1 MLQKNLEENIYSK
14 KNFNMDLLKD
24 NIPKL
29 VRKLA
34 VPAMIGTL
42 FQTLYNV
49 VDTFFAGKISP
60 EALSALS
67 KSFPIYF
74 IIIATSIG
82 VTVAG
87 TSLIGNSIG
96 EKDNKKT
103 LNYFSHIIYYGIL
116 ISIFITFLGLY
127 LSERVF
133 FLMGSTEE
141 VVSLGLEYTNIIYS
155 GSFLF
160 ILVVSLNSLL
170 HAEGDT
176 KTYRN
181 VLVLS
186 FLLNIILNPILIFGF
201 LFIPAFG
208 VKGIAIATII
218 SQLVSFLVI
227 LFKVLKNERVRK
239 ITSEYLVPKF
249 LFFKNIFF
257 QSMPISVSICGY
269 ALAAAII
276 FTYVGQSGEYAVA
289 GYGVGTRIEQVV
301 LLPILGINTAI
312 ISIIAQNY
320 GANNLVRIKET
331 YFTAIKYA
339 FIIMI
344 TAGTL
349 VFLSAS
355 VITSFFS
362 SDPEVIEYG
371 KRYLKISAFVLPAY
385 PVFFLSNGFF
395 MALKKSENAMISNF
409 FRNVLNPIAVFYFA
423 KYINASFETFFWLWV
438 GINWFFSISYFFI
451 IIYYFKL
458 KLNKSS
464 TVVHP

>member
-1 MLQKNLEENIYSK
+1 
-14 KNFNMDLLKD
+14 MDLLKD

-34 VPAMIGTL
+34 VPAMVGTL

-96 EKDNKKT
+96 EKNNKKT
-103 LNYFSHIIYYGIL
+103 LNYCSHIIYYGIL

-127 LSERVF
+127 FSEDVF

-141 VVSLGLEYTNIIYS
+141 VTSLGLEYTNIIYS

-181 VLVLS
+181 ILVLS

-208 VKGIAIATII
+208 VKGIGIATII
-218 SQLVSFLVI
+218 SQLLSFLII
-227 LFKVLKNERVRK
+227 LIKFLKNDRVRN
-239 ITSEYLVPKF
+239 ITSEHLTLKL

-257 QSMPISVSICGY
+257 QSMPISISICGY

-320 GANNLVRIKET
+320 GANNLERIKET

-339 FIIMI
+339 FLIMI
-344 TAGTL
+344 TAGIL

-355 VITSFFS
+355 LITSFFS
-362 SDPEVIEYG
+362 NDPEVIEYG

-409 FRNVLNPIAVFYFA
+409 FRNVLNPIAVFYIA
-423 KYINASFETFFWLWV
+423 KSVNASFETFFWLWV

-451 IIYYFKL
+451 IIYYLKI
-458 KLNKSS
+458 KLNKSGA
-464 TVVHP
+464 VVHP

>member
-1 MLQKNLEENIYSK
+1 
-14 KNFNMDLLKD
+14 
-24 NIPKL
+24 
-29 VRKLA
+29 
-34 VPAMIGTL
+34 
-42 FQTLYNV
+42 
-49 VDTFFAGKISP
+49 
-60 EALSALS
+60 
-67 KSFPIYF
+67 
-74 IIIATSIG
+74 
-82 VTVAG
+82 
-87 TSLIGNSIG
+87 
-96 EKDNKKT
+96 
-103 LNYFSHIIYYGIL
+103 
-116 ISIFITFLGLY
+116 
-127 LSERVF
+127 
-133 FLMGSTEE
+133 MGSTEE
-141 VVSLGLEYTNIIYS
+141 VASLGLEYTNIIYS

-181 VLVLS
+181 ILVLS
-186 FLLNIILNPILIFGF
+186 FLLNILLNPVLIFGF

-208 VKGIAIATII
+208 VKGIGIATII
-218 SQLVSFLVI
+218 SQLLSFLII
-227 LFKVLKNERVRK
+227 LIKVLKNDRVRN
-239 ITSEYLVPKF
+239 ITSVHLTPKF
-249 LFFKNIFF
+249 LYFKNIFF
-257 QSMPISVSICGY
+257 QSMPISISICGY

-320 GANNLVRIKET
+320 GANNLERIKET

-339 FIIMI
+339 FLIMI
-344 TAGTL
+344 TAGIL

-355 VITSFFS
+355 VITGFFS
-362 SDPEVIEYG
+362 NDPEVIEYG

-409 FRNVLNPIAVFYFA
+409 FRNVLNPIAVFYIA
-423 KYINASFETFFWLWV
+423 KYVNASFETFFWLWV

-451 IIYYFKL
+451 IIYYLKI
-458 KLNKSS
+458 KLNKSGAI
-464 TVVHP
+464 VHP

>member
-1 MLQKNLEENIYSK
+1 MN
-14 KNFNMDLLKD
+14 LLKD
-24 NIPKL
+24 NVPKL

-34 VPAMIGTL
+34 VPAMVGTL
-42 FQTLYNV
+42 FQTLYNI

-96 EKDNKKT
+96 EKNNKKT
-103 LNYFSHIIYYGIL
+103 LYYFSHIVYYGIL
-116 ISIFITFLGLY
+116 VSIFITFLGLY
-127 LSERVF
+127 FAEKVF
-133 FLMGSTEE
+133 FLMGSTDE
-141 VVSLGLEYTNIIYS
+141 VVSLGLDYTNIIYS
-155 GSFLF
+155 GSILF

-181 VLVLS
+181 VLILS
-186 FLLNIILNPILIFGF
+186 FLLNILLNPIFIFGF

-208 VKGIAIATII
+208 VKGIGIATII
-218 SQLVSFLVI
+218 SQFVSFIII
-227 LFKVLKNERVRK
+227 LFKVLKNPRVLK
-239 ITSEYLVPKF
+239 ITNEF
-249 LFFKNIFF
+249 LLPNFIYFKNIFF
-257 QSMPISVSICGY
+257 QSMPITISICGY

-320 GANNLVRIKET
+320 GAKNFDRIKQC
-331 YFTAIKYA
+331 YFTAIQYA
-339 FIIMI
+339 FIIMLTSGI
-344 TAGTL
+344 IVFISAG
-349 VFLSAS
+349 F
-355 VITSFFS
+355 ITSIFS

-409 FRNVLNPIAVFYFA
+409 FRNVLNPIVVFYIA
-423 KYINASFETFFWLWV
+423 KYIDASFETFFWIWV
-438 GINWFFSISYFFI
+438 GINWFFSISYFFVVV
-451 IIYYFKL
+451 YYFKA

-464 TVVHP
+464 AVVHP

>member
-1 MLQKNLEENIYSK
+1 MN
-14 KNFNMDLLKD
+14 LLKG
-24 NIPKL
+24 NVPKL

-34 VPAMIGTL
+34 VPAMVGTL
-42 FQTLYNV
+42 FQTLYNI

-116 ISIFITFLGLY
+116 ISFFITFLGLY
-127 LSERVF
+127 FAEKVF

-141 VVSLGLEYTNIIYS
+141 VVLLGLEYTNIIYS
-155 GSFLF
+155 GSILF

-176 KTYRN
+176 ITYRN
-181 VLVLS
+181 ILMLS
-186 FLLNIILNPILIFGF
+186 FFLNVLLNPVFIFGF

-208 VKGIAIATII
+208 VKGIGIATII
-218 SQLVSFLVI
+218 SQFISFIII
-227 LFKVLKNERVRK
+227 LFKILNNPRVLK
-239 ITSEYLVPKF
+239 ITKEFLLPKF
-249 LFFKNIFF
+249 SYFKNIFF
-257 QSMPISVSICGY
+257 QSMPITISICGY

-320 GANNLVRIKET
+320 GAKNFERIKQT
-331 YFTAIKYA
+331 YFVAIKYA

-344 TAGTL
+344 SSGVIVFISAGI
-349 VFLSAS
+349 
-355 VITSFFS
+355 ITSIFS
-362 SDPEVIEYG
+362 SDPDVIEYG

-395 MALKKSENAMISNF
+395 MALKKSEVAMISNF
-409 FRNVLNPIAVFYFA
+409 FRNVLNPIVVFYIA
-423 KYINASFETFFWLWV
+423 KYINASFETFFWIWV
-438 GINWFFSISYFFI
+438 SINWFFSISYFFI
-451 IIYYFKL
+451 VVYYFNA

>member
-1 MLQKNLEENIYSK
+1 MN
-14 KNFNMDLLKD
+14 LLKD

-34 VPAMIGTL
+34 IPAMVGTL

-96 EKDNKKT
+96 EKDNNKT
-103 LNYFSHIIYYGIL
+103 LNYFTHIIYYGIL
-116 ISIFITFLGLY
+116 VSIFITFLGLY
-127 LSERVF
+127 YSEKVF
-133 FLMGSTEE
+133 FLMGSTDE
-141 VVSLGLEYTNIIYS
+141 VAQLGLEYTNIIYS
-155 GSFLF
+155 GSILF

-181 VLVLS
+181 ILILS
-186 FLLNIILNPILIFGF
+186 FVLNILLNPILIFGF

-208 VKGIAIATII
+208 VKGIGIATII
-218 SQLVSFLVI
+218 SQLLSFLII
-227 LFKVLKNERVRK
+227 LFKVLKNDRVRK
-239 ITSEYLVPKF
+239 ITNEYLIPKF

-301 LLPILGINTAI
+301 LLPMLGINTAI

-320 GANNLVRIKET
+320 GANNLYRIKET
-331 YFTAIKYA
+331 YFTSIKYA
-339 FIIMI
+339 FVIMV
-344 TAGTL
+344 TAGAI

-355 VITSFFS
+355 IITSFFS
-362 SDPEVIEYG
+362 NDPEVIEYG

-385 PVFFLSNGFF
+385 PAFFLSNGFF
-395 MALKKSENAMISNF
+395 MAIKKSENAMISNF
-409 FRNVLNPIAVFYFA
+409 FRNVLNPITVFYIA

-464 TVVHP
+464 AVFQP

>member
-1 MLQKNLEENIYSK
+1 
-14 KNFNMDLLKD
+14 
-24 NIPKL
+24 
-29 VRKLA
+29 
-34 VPAMIGTL
+34 MI
-42 FQTLYNV
+42 
-49 VDTFFAGKISP
+49 
-60 EALSALS
+60 
-67 KSFPIYF
+67 
-74 IIIATSIG
+74 
-82 VTVAG
+82 
-87 TSLIGNSIG
+87 
-96 EKDNKKT
+96 
-103 LNYFSHIIYYGIL
+103 
-116 ISIFITFLGLY
+116 
-127 LSERVF
+127 
-133 FLMGSTEE
+133 
-141 VVSLGLEYTNIIYS
+141 
-155 GSFLF
+155 
-160 ILVVSLNSLL
+160 
-170 HAEGDT
+170 
-176 KTYRN
+176 
-181 VLVLS
+181 
-186 FLLNIILNPILIFGF
+186 
-201 LFIPAFG
+201 
-208 VKGIAIATII
+208 
-218 SQLVSFLVI
+218 I

-320 GANNLVRIKET
+320 GANNLLRIKET

-362 SDPEVIEYG
+362 NDPEVIEYG

-409 FRNVLNPIAVFYFA
+409 FRNVLNPIAVFYIA

-438 GINWFFSISYFFI
+438 GINWFFSICYFFI